1 MYPPK
6 GFQQTDVKVLHRLI
20 HDYPLATLMTQG
32 SDKLDA
38 YHIPFTL
45 QKNMGKHG
53 VLQAHIPR
61 FNPLNSSE
69 DPADCLA
76 VFHGPN
82 GYISP
87 SWHVTKQ
94 EHGKAV
100 PTWNYAVVHARG
112 KLRIIDDVE
121 WVRQQIVQLT
131 AQHENHREEP
141 WSMDDAP
148 ADYTENMLTA
158 LVGVEIEI
166 EELTGT
172 FKLSQNQ
179 PERNHQPV
187 LNALEND
194 PSSTALFQIMN
205 DHLINKED

>member
-6 GFQQTDVKVLHRLI
+6 VFQQTDCDELKRLI
-20 HDYPLATLMTQG
+20 HDYPLATLMVQG
-32 SDKLDA
+32 ESQPNA
-38 YHIPFTL
+38 FHIPFIY
-45 QKNMGKHG
+45 QQEGAGKG

-61 FNPLNSSE
+61 FSPLFS
-69 DPADCLA
+69 DGLTGDCLA
-76 VFHGPN
+76 IFHGPN

-87 SWHVTKQ
+87 SWYATKQ

-121 WVRQQIVQLT
+121 WVRDQIERLT
-131 AQHENHREEP
+131 AQHENHREKP

-148 ADYTENMLTA
+148 ADYTAKMLTA
-158 LVGVEIEI
+158 LVGVEIAI
-166 EELTGT
+166 EEVTGT

-179 PERNHQPV
+179 PQRNHQPV
-187 LNALEND
+187 LYALKDD
-194 PSSTALFQIMN
+194 PSSAALFQIMHH
-205 DHLINKED
+205 HLIGK